1 MDPTSRETAEELAA
15 CAYRLYQY
23 HLDNVQRATQREQTR
38 IRVARHRTNA
48 PTTHEEPD
56 APLTRS
62 A

>member
-48 PTTHEEPD
+48 PTTHNEPQTKQT
-56 APLTRS
+56 A
-62 A
+62 